1 MVELVDTQASEA
13 CDRKIMEVQVLFRPP
28 ELCHKRMNIQSIKT
42 NKITARKKSVFDILD
57 EFLMEMVEGSILAV
71 TSKIV
76 SICEGNIVDTKGVD
90 KKDLIA
96 GESDYWLPPSMS
108 KYDFSLTIRD
118 GVLLPTAGIDESNG
132 EGYYIL
138 WPKEPQ
144 KTANEIREYL
154 IKRFGLNRV
163 GVIITDSKTTPLRWG
178 TTGVCVAH
186 SGFDALNDYIG
197 KLDIFGRE
205 MLATKAN
212 IADALAVSA
221 VLVMGEGSE
230 QTPLAIIDDVNF
242 VEFQGRNPSEQELL
256 ALKISIEDDL
266 YAPIL
271 NSVKWKKG
279 ERVR

>member
-1 MVELVDTQASEA
+1 
-13 CDRKIMEVQVLFRPP
+13 
-28 ELCHKRMNIQSIKT
+28 MNIQSIKT

-57 EFLMEMVEGSILAV
+57 EFLTEMVEGSVLAV

-76 SICEGNIVDTKGVD
+76 SICEGNIVDAKGVD
-90 KKDLIA
+90 KKDLVSSEA
-96 GESDYWLPPSMS
+96 DYWLPPSMS

-154 IKRFGLNRV
+154 IKRFGLKKV

-186 SGFDALNDYIG
+186 SGFAALNNYIG
-197 KLDIFGRE
+197 KPDIFGRE

-212 IADALAVSA
+212 TADALAVSA

-242 VEFQGRNPSEQELL
+242 VEFQGRNPSEQELKD
-256 ALKISIEDDL
+256 LKISIEDDL

-271 NSVKWKKG
+271 TSVKWNKG
-279 ERVR
+279 KRIK

>member
-1 MVELVDTQASEA
+1 MCRQRRGSSTLPRGTKQ
-13 CDRKIMEVQVLFRPP
+13 
-28 ELCHKRMNIQSIKT
+28 MNIQSIKT
-42 NKITARKKSVFDILD
+42 NKVTARSSSIFDILD
-57 EFLMEMVEGSILAV
+57 EFVTEMVEGSILAV

-76 SICEGNIVDTKGVD
+76 SICEGNIIDSKGVN
-90 KKDLIA
+90 KKDLIS
-96 GESDYWLPPSMS
+96 GEADYYLPPSMS
-108 KYDFSLTIRD
+108 KYDFSLTIKD

-154 IKRFGLNRV
+154 IKRFGLNKV

-186 SGFDALNDYIG
+186 SGFAALNDYIG
-197 KLDIFGRE
+197 KPDIFGRE

-221 VLVMGEGSE
+221 VVVMGEGSE
-230 QTPLAIIDDVNF
+230 QTPLAVIDDIDF
-242 VEFQGRNPSEQELL
+242 VEFQDRNPSEQELL
-256 ALKISIEDDL
+256 DLKISIEDDL

-271 NSVKWKKG
+271 NSVDWKKG
-279 ERVR
+279 NRTK